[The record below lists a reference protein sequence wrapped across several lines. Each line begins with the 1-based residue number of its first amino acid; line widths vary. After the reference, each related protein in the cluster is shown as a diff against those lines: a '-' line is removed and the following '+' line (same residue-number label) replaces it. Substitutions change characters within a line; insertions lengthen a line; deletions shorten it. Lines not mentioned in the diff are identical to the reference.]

1 MKHKLIKYLVLSF
14 SCIFLLSC
22 TEEINRD
29 EDQTLNIPDES
40 KLILTNFFFL
50 DPDFKRLNFP
60 FWLDKDKVV
69 EQNINTLLVT
79 KMKYKDSLPVM
90 HSKHEFEFYE
100 TGSVKNIVR
109 VFYDNEVIIKQDLI
123 SYKNST
129 DDFMTF
135 QFKEQSSKKYSNKDF
150 TDYITFIRSEEHN
163 NNFIVFMSTDEPN
176 QPSELYIINEEKQN
190 ISFIDNLIK
199 EYNNAYFYY
208 GDPKTPKTSFYQ
220 KDLVQRSGEIFYSYY
235 ANDVLKKIRKNY
247 NNYFEESFFIYDSI
261 GRFDRI
267 EHRTFTND
275 STKIDHYESRVK
287 YSSTESTLPLEIN
300 LSVIKG
306 DSVQQIIGNILLKL
320 E

>member
-1 MKHKLIKYLVLSF
+1 MKHKLIKHLVLSF
-14 SCIFLLSC
+14 SFIFLLSC
-22 TEEINRD
+22 TEEKNRY
-29 EDQTLNIPDES
+29 EDQKLNIPDES
-40 KLILTNFFFL
+40 KLIFSNFFFL

-60 FWLDKDKVV
+60 FWFDKDKVV
-69 EQNINTLLVT
+69 EQNFNTLHVT
-79 KMKYKDSLPVM
+79 KTKYKDSVPVI

-129 DDFMTF
+129 DDFMAF

-163 NNFIVFMSTDEPN
+163 NNYIVFKSTDEPN
-176 QPSELYIINEEKQN
+176 QPSELYITNEEKQN

-199 EYNNAYFYY
+199 EYKNAYFYY
-208 GDPKTPKTSFYQ
+208 GDPKTPKTSFFQ
-220 KDLVQRSGEIFYSYY
+220 KDLVQRSGEKIYSYY
-235 ANDVLKKIRKNY
+235 ANDILKKIRKNY

-267 EHRTFTND
+267 EQRTFTND
-275 STKIDHYESRVK
+275 STKIDHFESRVK
-287 YSSTESTLPLEIN
+287 YSSTESTLPVEIS
-300 LSVIKG
+300 LSVMKS
-306 DSVQQIIGNILLKL
+306 DSVQQIIGNILLKF